1 LRNYRRARGL
11 CYTYGERWSRD
22 HRCSGT
28 VQLHVLQE
36 VIDLFQP
43 DLSDE
48 EQESSATSSA
58 EFHLIQP
65 VTVLKD
71 PGTLTF
77 QLSGVIQGQTVT
89 LLVDSGSTH
98 SFINDK
104 FVAQLSDVTPL
115 KNVLRVKVADG
126 AQMQSTQG
134 IMNCPWSCDGYEF
147 HANFKFLKLGT

>member
-1 LRNYRRARGL
+1 
-11 CYTYGERWSRD
+11 
-22 HRCSGT
+22 
-28 VQLHVLQE
+28 VLQE

-65 VTVLKD
+65 VTVIKD

-104 FVAQLSDVTPL
+104 FVAQLSDVAPL

-126 AQMQSTQG
+126 ARCRVHKGS
-134 IMNCPWSCDGYEF
+134 
-147 HANFKFLKLGT
+147 